1 MVIVEYCKYGN
12 LSSYLRSKRDVFM
25 LNRVGAMYTHTHRY
39 LPSSHSTVSYT
50 NISLCSCS
58 SLSGSP
64 AVFCCSMHCC
74 VFTGSLIWLHCV
86 RVYFKV
92 FFFFFQRPVLISFWK
107 ASRSIY
113 HKHFAEW
120 QFFTS
125 GLVLSPLPTV
135 PPWKRPLSTLHTE
148 PTNIIYLK

>member
-39 LPSSHSTVSYT
+39 LPSSHSPSPIQTFLFVLVQVCLGHLLYFAVLCIVVPLQAAWYGSTVYEC
-50 NISLCSCS
+50 ILRC
-58 SLSGSP
+58 
-64 AVFCCSMHCC
+64 
-74 VFTGSLIWLHCV
+74 
-86 RVYFKV
+86 
-92 FFFFFQRPVLISFWK
+92 FFFQRPVLISFWK